1 MWNSIHGQNKRDRGS
16 ISKCLFKNSDEMTVV
31 GYVHAQYLKVT
42 LLILYVNEWDL
53 DS

>member
-1 MWNSIHGQNKRDRGS
+1 MDKINGTKGVYR
-16 ISKCLFKNSDEMTVV
+16 KCLFKNSDEMTVV

-42 LLILYVNEWDL
+42 LLKLYVNEWDL